1 MLPSSLW
8 NAQLYEAAKRAVHVI
23 KPDGEILRAGR
34 AMLFVLERVGWGYG
48 VVPRIASYP
57 PFIWFVEI
65 GYKVV
70 ARNRKFFSRFLF
82 RKDT

>member
-1 MLPSSLW
+1 
-8 NAQLYEAAKRAVHVI
+8 
-23 KPDGEILRAGR
+23 
-34 AMLFVLERVGWGYG
+34 MLFVLERVGWGYG